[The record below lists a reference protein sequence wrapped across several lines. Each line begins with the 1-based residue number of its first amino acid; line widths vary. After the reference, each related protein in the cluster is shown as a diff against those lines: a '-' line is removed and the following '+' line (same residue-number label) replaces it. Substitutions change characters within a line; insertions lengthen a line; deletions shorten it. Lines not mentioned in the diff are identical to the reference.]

1 MRDHSRNASKK
12 VLEGGGED
20 PPHANT
26 NLYYTNTNTNT
37 CTNTKDNYARPLD
50 VRRC

>member
-26 NLYYTNTNTNT
+26 NTNTNTNT
-37 CTNTKDNYARPLD
+37 CTNTKDNNARPLD

>member
-12 VLEGGGED
+12 VLEGGED

-26 NLYYTNTNTNT
+26 NTNTNTNT
-37 CTNTKDNYARPLD
+37 CTNTKDNNARPLD

>member
-26 NLYYTNTNTNT
+26 NTNTNT
-37 CTNTKDNYARPLD
+37 CTNTKDNNARPLD